1 MRNVKAL
8 TLLCSA
14 LYLLTACTS
23 VPVEQRADRRAQLDR
38 SSDETVALFVEQN
51 PGLQEAID
59 RSAGYFVTRVSAA
72 NVAAVGGG
80 QGTGVLHDNESK
92 SRTYMDVRR
101 FDLGAGLGVRYY
113 QVLILIENQV
123 QLDEFRSGKVF
134 RSVAADI
141 AALSAGEASYTSP
154 GDGYTMYVLSDAGAS
169 IAASARLIRVAV
181 NRDLTDTGL
190 SEISIPNRGF
200 GIEDGRGDAPEK
212 RWWDHKMPFMAQ
224 KIIDKGYDLPLPYG
238 LKLGYVNVDQDQL
251 LDNLFIG
258 FNDSEKVSIDFV
270 DFKNASSESETAQLI
285 FDTWVFPFMNVFAI
299 AGTVDGQAPLDVLID
314 GNGMLEALEIDCSRP
329 GNLIPCGLLEDREI
343 TLPITAKFDGNNYGI
358 GVNFAGGWRS
368 FFFTLPI
375 SYVYADMKG
384 SNTDG
389 VVLSASPRVGKVF
402 KMGSKGNLSLY
413 TGGSYLDSELTVSG
427 SVTVPET
434 DFQIDYTIDQKN
446 KDQWTVIAG
455 VNWNI
460 NRHWSVQ
467 AEYNGFTG
475 SRETWVGSL
484 TWRF

>member
-1 MRNVKAL
+1 
-8 TLLCSA
+8 
-14 LYLLTACTS
+14 
-23 VPVEQRADRRAQLDR
+23 
-38 SSDETVALFVEQN
+38 
-51 PGLQEAID
+51 
-59 RSAGYFVTRVSAA
+59 
-72 NVAAVGGG
+72 
-80 QGTGVLHDNESK
+80 
-92 SRTYMDVRR
+92 
-101 FDLGAGLGVRYY
+101 
-113 QVLILIENQV
+113 
-123 QLDEFRSGKVF
+123 
-134 RSVAADI
+134 
-141 AALSAGEASYTSP
+141 
-154 GDGYTMYVLSDAGAS
+154 
-169 IAASARLIRVAV
+169 
-181 NRDLTDTGL
+181 
-190 SEISIPNRGF
+190 
-200 GIEDGRGDAPEK
+200 
-212 RWWDHKMPFMAQ
+212 
-224 KIIDKGYDLPLPYG
+224 LPYG